1 MKRNGETIL
10 ALARKEIFSSLQSVS
25 TYGVILFFLLF
36 NNISFFY
43 IQKYFSLN
51 TASLRNYFTQFPLVF
66 SMVIPALTM
75 KSWAEERK
83 VGTAELLL
91 TMPFSEWD
99 LVLAKFL
106 SSFVLLLV
114 LLLGT
119 LGIPL
124 TIMPMGKFDVGVIIT
139 EYIGAL
145 LLGSAA
151 ISIGLLWSALS
162 KNQIGAYLGTLAILF
177 SITLINQVATVFPL
191 PETMANVLNYLSL
204 AFHYEGFSKGILD
217 SRDILFFGILT
228 FLMLF
233 INTRVILYRKWR

>member
-191 PETMANVLNYLSL
+191 PETMANALNYLSL